1 MVGLSIHVQFVGA
14 TIKPLGGAF
23 GKRKS
28 FGSKYHFFLLWII
41 SGNTERLWGTPYQK
55 FQIPEK

>member
-28 FGSKYHFFLLWII
+28 FGSKYHFFSTLDHIW
-41 SGNTERLWGTPYQK
+41 
-55 FQIPEK
+55 